1 MIAGEP
7 IVFPHTQAGAT
18 LGWSERYVHR
28 RFLLSLG
35 GLE

>member
-1 MIAGEP
+1 
-7 IVFPHTQAGAT
+7 VFPRAQAGAA

-28 RFLLSLG
+28 RFPLSLG